1 MVNFKAY
8 TFVGKKTARR
18 VLDGIEDSD
27 IDYIWDED
35 VATISVNDRGH
46 IKVHST
52 WAQDNSN
59 VPGGISLGA
68 ITGGLIGLLFGPG
81 GALAGAAV
89 GGSIGGII
97 GHRENVKFDDPALDD
112 FAASLLNDTSALIL
126 LGNDSIVAEFAA
138 AVGETEY
145 DATVYD
151 AILEDEAI
159 TELEDWM
166 TS

>member
-8 TFVGKKTARR
+8 TFVGKKTARQ

-27 IDYIWDED
+27 LDYIWDDD
-35 VATISVNDRGH
+35 VATISVNARGH

-52 WAQDNSN
+52 WAQDSSN
-59 VPGGISLGA
+59 VSGGISLGA

-97 GHRENVKFDDPALDD
+97 GHRDNVEFDDPALDD

-126 LGNDSIVAEFAA
+126 LGNDDIVTEFAA
-138 AVGETEY
+138 AVAEADY
-145 DATVYD
+145 DAAVYE
-151 AILEDEAI
+151 AVLEEEAVAA
-159 TELEDWM
+159 LEAEM
-166 TS
+166 VM